1 MTDSL
6 RWGYLAVIEVAEAP
20 DDLLLV
26 QLVSLQL
33 HAADGLH
40 GAVVVQALLPG
51 QLRLPRGPLLQTV
64 QVAFLGFKTR

>member
-1 MTDSL
+1 M
-6 RWGYLAVIEVAEAP
+6 AETP

-51 QLRLPRGPLLQTV
+51 QLRLLWGPLLQTV
-64 QVAFLGFKTR
+64 QVAFLGSRTQ